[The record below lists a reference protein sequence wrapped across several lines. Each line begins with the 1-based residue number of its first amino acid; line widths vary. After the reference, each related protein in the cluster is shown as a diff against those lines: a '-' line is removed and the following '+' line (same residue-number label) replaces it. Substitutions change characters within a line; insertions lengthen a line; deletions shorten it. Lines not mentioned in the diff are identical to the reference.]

1 GEGRHDGHPP
11 TPALGARPHHA
22 GGRARPT
29 RGEPPGRARAGPRPR
44 HPDRRRHAQ
53 RGAGRPGRGARLPGH
68 HAPGRGRVRR
78 RRAGGGGGRVS
89 ALASVPRPGS
99 SGALGVPAGT
109 PLLELRTVE
118 SGYHKQLRVLK
129 GVSLKLMPGTC
140 VAVLGSNGAG
150 KSTML
155 KTVMGLI
162 DDEPRKGTVRVM
174 GRDMTRADTER
185 ISQAGIAYVVE
196 DRGMFPDLTVGE
208 SLRLGAYHRNDRAEV
223 RADLERIF
231 GYFPRLAERQKQA
244 SGTLSGGEQQMLA
257 IARALMSRPKLLML
271 DEPSLGLAP
280 LLVEEIFGVI
290 REINRSGMGIL

>member
-1 GEGRHDGHPP
+1 M
-11 TPALGARPHHA
+11 
-22 GGRARPT
+22 
-29 RGEPPGRARAGPRPR
+29 
-44 HPDRRRHAQ
+44 
-53 RGAGRPGRGARLPGH
+53 
-68 HAPGRGRVRR
+68 
-78 RRAGGGGGRVS
+78 S
-89 ALASVPRPGS
+89 
-99 SGALGVPAGT
+99 T

-129 GVSLKLMPGTC
+129 GVSLSVSAGTC

-162 DDEPRKGTVRVM
+162 DDEPRKGSVFVM
-174 GRDMTRADTER
+174 GKNMTRAATER

-196 DRGMFPDLTVGE
+196 DRGMFPDLTVAE
-208 SLRLGAYHRNDRAEV
+208 SLKLGAFHSTDRAAV
-223 RADLERIF
+223 KSDLERMF
-231 GYFPRLAERQKQA
+231 GYFPRLAERLNQD

-280 LLVEEIFGVI
+280 MLVEEIFAVI
-290 REINRSGMGIL
+290 REINHEGMGILLVEQNANQALAIADYGYVLEGGRFVLEGTADDLRSNENVQEFYLGVRASGDEPRLHVRRRRRRWN

>member
-1 GEGRHDGHPP
+1 
-11 TPALGARPHHA
+11 
-22 GGRARPT
+22 
-29 RGEPPGRARAGPRPR
+29 
-44 HPDRRRHAQ
+44 
-53 RGAGRPGRGARLPGH
+53 
-68 HAPGRGRVRR
+68 
-78 RRAGGGGGRVS
+78 VS
-89 ALASVPRPGS
+89 
-99 SGALGVPAGT
+99 T

-129 GVSLKLMPGTC
+129 GVSLSVSAGTC

-162 DDEPRKGTVRVM
+162 DDEPRKGSVFVM
-174 GRDMTRADTER
+174 GKNMTRAATER

-196 DRGMFPDLTVGE
+196 DRGMFPDLTVAE
-208 SLRLGAYHRNDRAEV
+208 SLKLGAFHSTDRAAV
-223 RADLERIF
+223 KSDLERMF
-231 GYFPRLAERQKQA
+231 GYFPRLAERLNQD

-280 LLVEEIFGVI
+280 MLVEEIFAVI
-290 REINRSGMGIL
+290 REINHEGMGILLVEQNANQALAIADYGYVLEGGRFVLEGTADDLRSNENVQEFYLGVRASGDEPRLHVRRRRRRWN

>member
-1 GEGRHDGHPP
+1 M
-11 TPALGARPHHA
+11 
-22 GGRARPT
+22 
-29 RGEPPGRARAGPRPR
+29 
-44 HPDRRRHAQ
+44 
-53 RGAGRPGRGARLPGH
+53 
-68 HAPGRGRVRR
+68 
-78 RRAGGGGGRVS
+78 
-89 ALASVPRPGS
+89 
-99 SGALGVPAGT
+99 SGAPTEPLPVPPNGQQGAAAQA

-129 GVSLKLMPGTC
+129 GVSLKITPGTC

-162 DDEPRKGTVRVM
+162 DDEPRKGTVWVL
-174 GRDMTRADTER
+174 GRNMTRAATER

-196 DRGMFPDLTVGE
+196 DRGMFPDLTVAE
-208 SLRLGAYHRNDRAEV
+208 SLRLGAFHRGNRAEV
-223 RADLERIF
+223 KADLERMF
-231 GYFPRLAERQKQA
+231 GYFPRLAERQKQD

-280 LLVEEIFGVI
+280 MLVEEIFAVI
-290 REINRSGMGIL
+290 RDINRGGMGILLVEQNANQALSIADYGYVLEGGRFVLEGTASELRDNENVQEFYLGVRADDGEPRLHVRRRRRRWN

>member
-1 GEGRHDGHPP
+1 MS
-11 TPALGARPHHA
+11 
-22 GGRARPT
+22 
-29 RGEPPGRARAGPRPR
+29 
-44 HPDRRRHAQ
+44 Q
-53 RGAGRPGRGARLPGH
+53 
-68 HAPGRGRVRR
+68 V
-78 RRAGGGGGRVS
+78 
-89 ALASVPRPGS
+89 
-99 SGALGVPAGT
+99 
-109 PLLELRTVE
+109 LLELRSVE

-129 GVSLKLMPGTC
+129 GVSLSVAAGTC

-162 DDEPRKGTVRVM
+162 DDEPRKGSVFVM
-174 GRDMTRADTER
+174 GKNVSRAATER

-208 SLRLGAYHRNDRAEV
+208 SLKLGAFHRSDRAEV
-223 RADLERIF
+223 RNDLERMF
-231 GYFPRLAERQKQA
+231 NYFPRLAERLKQD

-280 LLVEEIFGVI
+280 MLVEEIFGVI
-290 REINRSGMGIL
+290 RDINREGMGILLVEQNANQALSIADYGYVLEGGRFVLEGTADELRANENVQEFYLGVRTGGDEPRLHVRRRRRRWN

>member
-1 GEGRHDGHPP
+1 MSSVLNGP
-11 TPALGARPHHA
+11 TGN
-22 GGRARPT
+22 G
-29 RGEPPGRARAGPRPR
+29 
-44 HPDRRRHAQ
+44 
-53 RGAGRPGRGARLPGH
+53 
-68 HAPGRGRVRR
+68 
-78 RRAGGGGGRVS
+78 S
-89 ALASVPRPGS
+89 A
-99 SGALGVPAGT
+99 

-129 GVSLKLMPGTC
+129 GVSLKLLPGTC

-162 DDEPRKGTVRVM
+162 DDEPRKGTVWV
-174 GRDMTRADTER
+174 GGKNMTRAATER

-196 DRGMFPDLTVGE
+196 DRGMFPDLLVGE

-223 RADLERIF
+223 NADLERIF
-231 GYFPRLAERQKQA
+231 GYFPRLAERQKQE

-290 REINRSGMGIL
+290 RTINREGMGILLVEQNANQALGIADYGYVLEGGRFVLEGSADELRANENVQEFYLGVRAEEDDNRLHVRRRRRRWN

>member
-1 GEGRHDGHPP
+1 M
-11 TPALGARPHHA
+11 
-22 GGRARPT
+22 
-29 RGEPPGRARAGPRPR
+29 
-44 HPDRRRHAQ
+44 
-53 RGAGRPGRGARLPGH
+53 
-68 HAPGRGRVRR
+68 
-78 RRAGGGGGRVS
+78 S

-257 IARALMSRPKLLML
+257 IGRALMSRPKLLML

-290 REINRSGMGIL
+290 REINRSGMGILLVEQNANQALAIADYGYVLEGGRFVLEGSAEELRSNENVQEFYLGVRADDGEPRLHVRRRRRRWN

>member
-1 GEGRHDGHPP
+1 M
-11 TPALGARPHHA
+11 
-22 GGRARPT
+22 
-29 RGEPPGRARAGPRPR
+29 
-44 HPDRRRHAQ
+44 
-53 RGAGRPGRGARLPGH
+53 
-68 HAPGRGRVRR
+68 
-78 RRAGGGGGRVS
+78 S

-290 REINRSGMGIL
+290 REINRSGMGILLVEQNANQALAIADYGYVLEGGRFVLEGSAEELRSNENVQEFYLGVRADDGEPRLHVRRRRRRWN

>member
-1 GEGRHDGHPP
+1 M
-11 TPALGARPHHA
+11 
-22 GGRARPT
+22 
-29 RGEPPGRARAGPRPR
+29 
-44 HPDRRRHAQ
+44 
-53 RGAGRPGRGARLPGH
+53 
-68 HAPGRGRVRR
+68 
-78 RRAGGGGGRVS
+78 S
-89 ALASVPRPGS
+89 ALANGATGNGS
-99 SGALGVPAGT
+99 A

-129 GVSLKLMPGTC
+129 GVSLKLLPGTC

-155 KTVMGLI
+155 KTIMGLI
-162 DDEPRKGTVRVM
+162 DDEPRKGTVWVR
-174 GRDMTRADTER
+174 GKDMTRAATER

-196 DRGMFPDLTVGE
+196 DRGMFPDLLVGE

-223 RADLERIF
+223 SADLERIF
-231 GYFPRLAERQKQA
+231 EYFPRLAERQKQE

-280 LLVEEIFGVI
+280 MLVEEIFGVI
-290 REINRSGMGIL
+290 RTINREGMGILLVEQNANQALGIADYGYVLEGGRFVLEGSAEELRDNENVQEFYLGVRAEEDDTRLHVRRRRRRWN

>member
-1 GEGRHDGHPP
+1 MSGTDH
-11 TPALGARPHHA
+11 
-22 GGRARPT
+22 
-29 RGEPPGRARAGPRPR
+29 
-44 HPDRRRHAQ
+44 
-53 RGAGRPGRGARLPGH
+53 
-68 HAPGRGRVRR
+68 
-78 RRAGGGGGRVS
+78 S
-89 ALASVPRPGS
+89 SV
-99 SGALGVPAGT
+99 T

-162 DDEPRKGTVRVM
+162 DDEPRKGTVWVM
-174 GRDMTRADTER
+174 GKNMTRADTER

-208 SLRLGAYHRNDRAEV
+208 SLRLGAYHRTDRNEV

-231 GYFPRLAERQKQA
+231 TYFPRLAERQKQE
-244 SGTLSGGEQQMLA
+244 SGTLSGGEQQMVA

-280 LLVEEIFGVI
+280 LLVEEIFNVI
-290 REINRSGMGIL
+290 RTINHDGMGILLVEQNANQALGIADYGYVLEGGRFVLEGDAAELRANENVQEFYLGVRARSDEAPRLHVRRRRRRWN